1 MILVVLGKITTEDEH
16 NKYHNFE
23 GLLGKILVIIRALV
37 YCVFIYGIK
46 DTYTK
51 SSEKIK
57 VFLRQL
63 TILGTI
69 YFLALPILVLVAS
82 TIIAPYFRHIVI

>member
-1 MILVVLGKITTEDEH
+1 MVLGKITTEDEH

-23 GLLGKILVIIRALV
+23 GNIGKILVVVRALV

-51 SSEKIK
+51 SNDKIK
-57 VFLRQL
+57 VFLR
-63 TILGTI
+63 
-69 YFLALPILVLVAS
+69 
-82 TIIAPYFRHIVI
+82 

>member
-23 GLLGKILVIIRALV
+23 GVLGKILVLIRTIV

-51 SSEKIK
+51 SSDKIK
-57 VFLRQL
+57 IFLRQL
-63 TILGTI
+63 TIFGTI
-69 YFLALPILVLVAS
+69 YFLAFPILVVVAS
-82 TIIAPYFRHIVI
+82 TIIASYFRHIVI